1 MSEMTSTQRDKLAND
16 LKLVIADTEEL
27 LRMTADQAGDSA
39 SELRGRIQNRL
50 RETKADLVHVQEI
63 TLAKAKAAGRAADEY
78 VHKNPWQSVGM
89 VASAALV
96 IGLLMGRRG

>member
-1 MSEMTSTQRDKLAND
+1 MSEITSAQRDKLTND

-27 LRMTADQAGDSA
+27 LRMTADQAGENA
-39 SELRGRIQNRL
+39 TELRGRIQNRL
-50 RETKADLVHVQEI
+50 REAKADLVHVQEI

-89 VASAALV
+89 VASVALV